1 MCGATAMPW
10 VCVHARSAEC
20 VRGAHL
26 WPPSQQVCQEMDP
39 STKLPAGSSG
49 GDASSSGTSSTSS
62 SSGGGGGASTSGGG
76 GGGDPLLA
84 LRRLMTFSRRF
95 ARNLR
100 VTRLPSRLDPQIIFD
115 AMVK

>member
-1 MCGATAMPW
+1 MRKP
-10 VCVHARSAEC
+10 HPPPPRARSFD
-20 VRGAHL
+20 
-26 WPPSQQVCQEMDP
+26 PQQQQ
-39 STKLPAGSSG
+39 
-49 GDASSSGTSSTSS
+49 
-62 SSGGGGGASTSGGG
+62 GGASTSGGG